1 VRLPGLDILEF
12 NFLRIQLNQLNWRD
26 FLKQKNPVAAAL
38 MSKMKIEKKERAKV
52 KVECLRA
59 IATLKLDP
67 ARVSILS
74 GFVDT
79 YLNLNNL
86 EVVEFEREVA
96 SIKKETE
103 KEQVMQIVTS
113 WMEQGIEQG
122 EQKAT
127 LKSVLRVL
135 HRRVGEL
142 DADVNER
149 LQLLS
154 VSQLEDLLDAAL
166 DFSQME
172 NLTGWLDTHR

>member
-1 VRLPGLDILEF
+1 LATKYGCSIRKISEIAIISPGLS
-12 NFLRIQLNQLNWRD
+12 Q
-26 FLKQKNPVAAAL
+26 
-38 MSKMKIEKKERAKV
+38 S
-52 KVECLRA
+52 LRA
-59 IATLKLDP
+59 
-67 ARVSILS
+67 
-74 GFVDT
+74 
-79 YLNLNNL
+79 
-86 EVVEFEREVA
+86 EFDLEVA

-149 LQLLS
+149 LQLL
-154 VSQLEDLLDAAL
+154 DLLR
-166 DFSQME
+166 E
-172 NLTGWLDTHR
+172 